1 METDFEVASAKQ
13 RRQLAVAVSE
23 VQDDGKRV
31 VLLRVRG
38 EEVDQEALPAA
49 GGTEDQHV
57 PYVVDMGVQR
67 VCRVV
72 RGFEHRERLAPKVTA
87 GPLARVERKQK
98 AEIGDVRL
106 EQRQSPQ
113 IVSAVSGDDAQ
124 PGV

>member
-1 METDFEVASAKQ
+1 MEADFEVASAKQ

-23 VQDDGKRV
+23 VQDNGERV

-49 GGTEDQHV
+49 GRPQDEHV
-57 PYVVDMGVQR
+57 PYVIHMRVQR
-67 VCRVV
+67 VSGVV

-87 GPLARVERKQK
+87 GPLARIERKQK

-113 IVSAVSGDDAQ
+113 IVSAVSGD
-124 PGV
+124 